1 MKVSINQV
9 KINRVGIN
17 TAQVRG
23 IRLSSAVAD
32 RGHKVDFPFSDSLV
46 DYWNFGGK
54 SNFDKDRTTVTG
66 LLGNVLTAYNFG
78 WSLMSGYGGY
88 NENYNNFKKTSGIIG
103 IFTNTDHSIHISKVI
118 IAGNPVTGIL
128 YKAGETSPEQQI
140 KITGLLEGQYARID
154 YHYDYPNNVKPM
166 ESGTLIKIVKD
177 GIYTIPSFTFP
188 SDIKTG
194 ESTKI
199 NFNFVG
205 DTDITI
211 EQIPLYEGAI
221 VTDGVDDYLKLDK
234 VGYKVGTVII
244 KFKPINIK
252 PNIVNSIVNIHTDEV
267 ALQYD
272 ISGVINSN
280 FTTYKNYEQYGVG
293 IFNVD
298 KNAITPLTLG
308 CKLSN
313 SGSPMEYCNLA
324 LYSIAIYDRTLS
336 DQEVQEVINFINY
349 GTTNPIFALNFDNF
363 AYKAVDY
370 PDFATGKVTTNK
382 IVVDST
388 TETFNGAIAVAM
400 NPEADTGE
408 PIEVPSYKI
417 KVTGLNKYSVGEGN
431 WAVGLMGMMID
442 STKDPWT
449 YPISKDGVYDIPA
462 ISLSDGIYNLGI
474 MAQIAIDKPIEI
486 EVLYDKNVTKSF
498 PENKQIFP

>member
-88 NENYNNFKKTSGIIG
+88 NENYLKYKKAANVFVTD
-103 IFTNTDHSIHISKVI
+103 DHSITIMNFVPANTFVAYQYDTDHIKATKVR
-118 IAGNPVTGIL
+118 VTGLTATDQLTYEYRPSDVGSRAVFPIPED
-128 YKAGETSPEQQI
+128 GEYDLPESIQSS
-140 KITGLLEGQYARID
+140 
-154 YHYDYPNNVKPM
+154 
-166 ESGTLIKIVKD
+166 SGTPGYNVGFAVRNAL
-177 GIYTIPSFTFP
+177 
-188 SDIKTG
+188 
-194 ESTKI
+194 TK
-199 NFNFVG
+199 NV
-205 DTDITI
+205 TI

-234 VGYKVGTVII
+234 VGYKVGTIII

-252 PNIVNSIVNIHTDEV
+252 PNIVNSILNIHTDEV

-272 ISGVINSN
+272 TSGVLNNN
-280 FTTYKNYEQYGVG
+280 FTTYKNYGKYSVG
-293 IFNVD
+293 TFNID
-298 KNAITPLTLG
+298 KNAATPLTLG

-313 SGSPMEYCNLA
+313 SGRPMEYSNV
-324 LYSIAIYDRTLS
+324 AIYSVAIYQNVLTAEEI
-336 DQEVQEVINFINY
+336 QKEINVMEY
-349 GTTNPIFALNFDNF
+349 DTPNPVFALNFDNF

-382 IVVDST
+382 IVVNST
-388 TETFNGAIAVAM
+388 TATFNGIIATAT

-408 PIEVPSYKI
+408 PIEVPAYKLKI
-417 KVTGLNKYSVGEGN
+417 SGMDAYNMPEDFYFI
-431 WAVGLMGMMID
+431 AVLGAN
-442 STKDPWT
+442 
-449 YPISKDGVYDIPA
+449 ISGKPTQQWVQQF
-462 ISLSDGIYNLGI
+462 SKDGIYNIPAITLEDNI
-474 MAQIAIDKPIEI
+474 YNISIAAMIGLDKPIEI
-486 EVLYDKNVTKSF
+486 EVLYDKNITKSF

>member
-23 IRLSSAVAD
+23 IRLGSASK
-32 RGHKVDFPFSDSLV
+32 GGQTSPFHPSLV
-46 DYWNFGGK
+46 DYWNFKGK
-54 SNFDKDRTTVTG
+54 SNFDKDRNTIKG
-66 LLGNVLTAYNFG
+66 IKGELLTAYNFG
-78 WSLMSGYGGY
+78 WSLGSGYGLLK
-88 NENYNNFKKTSGIIG
+88 ENYLTYNKAQNVFVTD
-103 IFTNTDHSIHISKVI
+103 DHSVTIMNFVPANNWILSKY
-118 IAGNPVTGIL
+118 GNSQLNATRIRVTGLTANNQLAYGYSPTNDGARVLMAIPSD
-128 YKAGETSPEQQI
+128 GEYDLPKSVVNTQTYSVGFIVQNALSQNVTIQQI
-140 KITGLLEGQYARID
+140 PE
-154 YHYDYPNNVKPM
+154 
-166 ESGTLIKIVKD
+166 
-177 GIYTIPSFTFP
+177 
-188 SDIKTG
+188 
-194 ESTKI
+194 
-199 NFNFVG
+199 
-205 DTDITI
+205 
-211 EQIPLYEGAI
+211 YEGAI
-221 VTDGVDDYLKLDK
+221 VTDGIDDYLKLDK
-234 VGYKVGTVII
+234 VGYKVGTIII

-252 PNIVNSIVNIHTDEV
+252 PNIVNSILNIHTDEV

-272 ISGVINSN
+272 TSGVLNNN
-280 FTTYKNYEQYGVG
+280 FTTYKNYGEYSVG
-293 IFNVD
+293 TFNID
-298 KNAITPLTLG
+298 KNAATPLTLG

-313 SGSPMEYCNLA
+313 SYRPMEYSNV
-324 LYSIAIYDRTLS
+324 AIYSVAIYQNVLTAEEI
-336 DQEVQEVINFINY
+336 QKEINVMEY
-349 GTTNPIFALNFDNF
+349 DTPNPVFVLNFDNF

-417 KVTGLNKYSVGEGN
+417 KVTGLNQYSVGEGN

-442 STKDPWT
+442 STKEPWT
-449 YPISKDGVYDIPA
+449 YPIYKDGVYDIPA
-462 ISLSDGIYNLGI
+462 ISLSDRIYNLGI
-474 MAQIAIDKPIEI
+474 MAQIAIDKPIGI

>member
-17 TAQVRG
+17 TAYVRG
-23 IRLSSAVAD
+23 IRLGSASK
-32 RGHKVDFPFSDSLV
+32 GGQTSPFHPSLV
-46 DYWNFGGK
+46 DYWNFKGK
-54 SNFDKDRTTVTG
+54 SNFDKDRNTIEG
-66 LLGNVLTAYNFG
+66 IKGEILTAYNFG
-78 WSLMSGYGGY
+78 WAWGSGYGLF
-88 NENYNNFKKTSGIIG
+88 NENYLTYNKAQNVFVTD
-103 IFTNTDHSIHISKVI
+103 DHSITIMNFVPANNWILSKY
-118 IAGNPVTGIL
+118 GNSQLNATRIRVTGLTANNQLAYGYSPTNDGARVLMAIPSD
-128 YKAGETSPEQQI
+128 GEYDLPKSVVNTQTYSVGFIVQNALSQNVTIQQI
-140 KITGLLEGQYARID
+140 PE
-154 YHYDYPNNVKPM
+154 
-166 ESGTLIKIVKD
+166 
-177 GIYTIPSFTFP
+177 
-188 SDIKTG
+188 
-194 ESTKI
+194 
-199 NFNFVG
+199 
-205 DTDITI
+205 
-211 EQIPLYEGAI
+211 YEGAI
-221 VTDGVDDYLKLDK
+221 VTDGIDDYLKLDK
-234 VGYKVGTVII
+234 VGYKVGTIII

-252 PNIVNSIVNIHTDEV
+252 PNIVNSILNIHTDEV

-272 ISGVINSN
+272 TSGVLNNN
-280 FTTYKNYEQYGVG
+280 FTTYKNYGEYSVG
-293 IFNVD
+293 TFNID
-298 KNAITPLTLG
+298 KNAATPLTLG

-313 SGSPMEYCNLA
+313 SYRPMEYSNV
-324 LYSIAIYDRTLS
+324 AIYSVAIYQNVLTAEEI
-336 DQEVQEVINFINY
+336 QKEINVMEY
-349 GTTNPIFALNFDNF
+349 DTPNPVFVLNFDNF

-417 KVTGLNKYSVGEGN
+417 KVTGLNQYSVGEGN
-431 WAVGLMGMMID
+431 WAVGLMGIKIN
-442 STKDPWT
+442 STEDHWT

>member
-23 IRLSSAVAD
+23 IRLGSASK
-32 RGHKVDFPFSDSLV
+32 GGQTSPFHPSLV
-46 DYWNFGGK
+46 DYWNFKGK
-54 SNFDKDRTTVTG
+54 SNFDKDRNTIKG
-66 LLGNVLTAYNFG
+66 IKGELLTAYNFG
-78 WSLMSGYGGY
+78 WSLGSGYGLFK
-88 NENYNNFKKTSGIIG
+88 ENYLTYNKAQNVFVTA
-103 IFTNTDHSIHISKVI
+103 DHSVTIMNFVPANNWILSKY
-118 IAGNPVTGIL
+118 GNSQLNATRIRVTGLTANNQLAYGYSPTNDGARVLMAIPSD
-128 YKAGETSPEQQI
+128 GEYDLPKSVVNTQTYSVGFIVQNALSQNVTIQQI
-140 KITGLLEGQYARID
+140 PE
-154 YHYDYPNNVKPM
+154 
-166 ESGTLIKIVKD
+166 
-177 GIYTIPSFTFP
+177 
-188 SDIKTG
+188 
-194 ESTKI
+194 
-199 NFNFVG
+199 
-205 DTDITI
+205 
-211 EQIPLYEGAI
+211 YEGAI
-221 VTDGVDDYLKLDK
+221 VTDGIDDYLKLDK
-234 VGYKVGTVII
+234 VGYKVGTIII

-252 PNIVNSIVNIHTDEV
+252 PNIVNSILNIHTDEV

-272 ISGVINSN
+272 TSGVLNNN
-280 FTTYKNYEQYGVG
+280 FTTYKNYGEYSVG
-293 IFNVD
+293 TFNID
-298 KNAITPLTLG
+298 KNAATPLTLG

-313 SGSPMEYCNLA
+313 SYRPMEYSNV
-324 LYSIAIYDRTLS
+324 AIYSVAIYQNVLTAEEI
-336 DQEVQEVINFINY
+336 QKEINVMEY
-349 GTTNPIFALNFDNF
+349 DTPNPVFVLNFDNF

-417 KVTGLNKYSVGEGN
+417 KVTGLNQYSVGEGN

-442 STKDPWT
+442 STKEPWT
-449 YPISKDGVYDIPA
+449 YPIYKDGVYDIPA
-462 ISLSDGIYNLGI
+462 ISLSDRIYNLGI
-474 MAQIAIDKPIEI
+474 MAQIAIDKPIGI

>member
-1 MKVSINQV
+1 MKIG
-9 KINRVGIN
+9 VGIGLSYPKYTTFVN
-17 TAQVRG
+17 RG
-23 IRLSSAVAD
+23 GQTS
-32 RGHKVDFPFSDSLV
+32 PFHPSLV
-46 DYWNFGGK
+46 DYWNFKGK
-54 SNFDKDRTTVTG
+54 SNFDKDRNTIKGVK
-66 LLGNVLTAYNFG
+66 GNILNAYNFG
-78 WSLMSGYGGY
+78 WSLGSGYGLY
-88 NENYNNFKKTSGIIG
+88 KNNFTKWTSQFGSIHTKTTSYFDIDNINSPVKSNVWLDLSKPTDGSTYIHPSFKIRISGLNGSFATLKYREDGVNKDIQMGDG
-103 IFTNTDHSIHISKVI
+103 IHVIPSASEDRFPNTDK
-118 IAGNPVTGIL
+118 L
-128 YKAGETSPEQQI
+128 
-140 KITGLLEGQYARID
+140 D
-154 YHYDYPNNVKPM
+154 
-166 ESGTLIKIVKD
+166 
-177 GIYTIPSFTFP
+177 IYEFR
-188 SDIKTG
+188 
-194 ESTKI
+194 
-199 NFNFVG
+199 
-205 DTDITI
+205 
-211 EQIPLYEGAI
+211 IPLDRHIRIEEIPEYEGAI

-234 VGYKVGTVII
+234 TGYKVGTVII

-252 PNIVNSIVNIHTDEV
+252 PNIVNSILNIHTDLV
-267 ALQYD
+267 ALQYNT
-272 ISGVINSN
+272 SGVLSNN
-280 FTTYKNYEQYGVG
+280 FTTYKNYGEYSVG
-293 IFNVD
+293 TFNID
-298 KNAITPLTLG
+298 KNAATPLVLG

-313 SGSPMEYCNLA
+313 SGSPMEYSNV
-324 LYSIAIYDRTLS
+324 AIYSVAIYQNVLTAEEI
-336 DQEVQEVINFINY
+336 QKEINVMKY
-349 GTTNPIFALNFDNF
+349 GTPNPVFALNFDNF

-417 KVTGLNKYSVGEGN
+417 KVTGLNQYSVGEGN

-449 YPISKDGVYDIPA
+449 YLISKDGVYDIPA

>member
-88 NENYNNFKKTSGIIG
+88 NENYLTYSKAANVFVTDDHGITIMNFVPANNWVVSKYGNSALKSTKIKVAGLTSDDQLEYG
-103 IFTNTDHSIHISKVI
+103 
-118 IAGNPVTGIL
+118 
-128 YKAGETSPEQQI
+128 YSPSN
-140 KITGLLEGQYARID
+140 EGARVMMPI
-154 YHYDYPNNVKPM
+154 P
-166 ESGTLIKIVKD
+166 KD
-177 GIYTIPSFTFP
+177 GIYDLP
-188 SDIKTG
+188 
-194 ESTKI
+194 ESVVNQNTYSIGFFLRSTLTK
-199 NFNFVG
+199 NV
-205 DTDITI
+205 TI

-221 VTDGVDDYLKLDK
+221 VTDGVDDYLKLNK
-234 VGYKVGTVII
+234 VGYKIGTII
-244 KFKPINIK
+244 VKYKFLSPEK
-252 PNIVNSIVNIHTDEV
+252 
-267 ALQYD
+267 LGWQYIFDTKNTRNYLAYEYRSAISQQVLLDNFNNRGD
-272 ISGVINSN
+272 IGDYHFISLDGPR
-280 FTTYKNYEQYGVG
+280 
-293 IFNVD
+293 NVT
-298 KNAITPLTLG
+298 TPLYIAAS
-308 CKLSN
+308 SN
-313 SGSPMEYCNLA
+313 ITDYMSMA

-388 TETFNGAIAVAM
+388 TESFTGAIALAKD
-400 NPEADTGE
+400 PEATTGD
-408 PIEVPSYKI
+408 PIEVSAYKL
-417 KVTGLNKYSVGEGN
+417 KVTGIDSYNNPDGIWGIALMPAKINDENTGN
-431 WAVGLMGMMID
+431 WD
-442 STKDPWT
+442 S
-449 YPISKDGVYDIPA
+449 PIPIYKDGVYDIPA
-462 ISLSDGIYNLGI
+462 ILKEDRVYNMGIVS
-474 MAQIAIDKPIEI
+474 QIVINKPIEI
-486 EVLYDKNVTKSF
+486 EILYDKNITKSF
-498 PENKQIFP
+498 PETKQIFP

>member
-23 IRLSSAVAD
+23 IRLGSASK
-32 RGHKVDFPFSDSLV
+32 GGQTSPFHPSLV
-46 DYWNFGGK
+46 DYWNFKGK
-54 SNFDKDRTTVTG
+54 SNFDKDRNTIKG
-66 LLGNVLTAYNFG
+66 IKGELLTAYNFG
-78 WSLMSGYGGY
+78 WSLGSGYG
-88 NENYNNFKKTSGIIG
+88 
-103 IFTNTDHSIHISKVI
+103 
-118 IAGNPVTGIL
+118 L
-128 YKAGETSPEQQI
+128 YKTNFLQWHYISSRGTAVVTSDTIYLTETFGNAHFVELGNLAYTPENI
-140 KITGLLEGQYARID
+140 TVDITGDFGNVYLIYD
-154 YHYDYPNNVKPM
+154 YHAS
-166 ESGTLIKIVKD
+166 ETEIGRIS
-177 GIYTIPSFTFP
+177 
-188 SDIKTG
+188 IKTPG
-194 ESTKI
+194 RYELPKSAKI
-199 NFNFVG
+199 NSGFRTNKATKL
-205 DTDITI
+205 DLTI
-211 EQIPLYEGAI
+211 KQIPEYEGAI

-234 VGYKVGTVII
+234 VGYKVGTIII

-252 PNIVNSIVNIHTDEV
+252 PNIVNSILNIHTDEV

-272 ISGVINSN
+272 TSGVLNNN
-280 FTTYKNYEQYGVG
+280 FTTYKNYGEYSVG
-293 IFNVD
+293 TFNID
-298 KNAITPLTLG
+298 KNAATPLTLG

-313 SGSPMEYCNLA
+313 SGSPMEYSNV
-324 LYSIAIYDRTLS
+324 AIYSVAIYQNVLTAEEI
-336 DQEVQEVINFINY
+336 QKEINVMKY
-349 GTTNPIFALNFDNF
+349 GTPNPVFALNFDNF

-417 KVTGLNKYSVGEGN
+417 KVTGLNQYSVGEGN